1 MQSLRR
7 CLEALDGR
15 MDDIVKTDVTLAD
28 HRLLPAFDEE
38 YRAFFT
44 PPYPARTTV
53 VAGLTQDRILVEV
66 EAVAVLGAAEA
77 AIAVTGGA

>member
-1 MQSLRR
+1 
-7 CLEALDGR
+7 
-15 MDDIVKTDVTLAD
+15 
-28 HRLLPAFDEE
+28 
-38 YRAFFT
+38 
-44 PPYPARTTV
+44 V